1 MKTLKQ
7 AALALLFVPFMS
19 CGGGAQK
26 STDSVNEQSQTNKN
40 QTIETIM
47 SRRSIR
53 QYKPQAVDRDT
64 MQTIVE
70 CGINAPNGMN
80 KQSWAIRVVDNPEYI
95 NGITEVFKKKNQDRI
110 ANANESKENAVI
122 ETIMSR
128 RSIRQYKPQAV
139 NRDTMQ
145 IILDCGINAPN
156 GQNKQSWEVRVVDN
170 PDFING
176 ITEIYKKE
184 NPKAAEDPKFKNMF
198 RNAST
203 VVFIANDPSYDLSQ
217 IDCGLLGENM
227 ILSAWS
233 MGIGSCCLGGP
244 TRFMTSTPAAA
255 EYLKKLD
262 IPEGYQ
268 LLYCIAFGY
277 PDETPAAKPRNAAK
291 VKFID

>member
-1 MKTLKQ
+1 MLTGASLF
-7 AALALLFVPFMS
+7 LLCS
-19 CGGGAQK
+19 CGAQIQKEIQTTK
-26 STDSVNEQSQTNKN
+26 SNV
-40 QTIETIM
+40 
-47 SRRSIR
+47 
-53 QYKPQAVDRDT
+53 
-64 MQTIVE
+64 
-70 CGINAPNGMN
+70 G
-80 KQSWAIRVVDNPEYI
+80 
-95 NGITEVFKKKNQDRI
+95 
-110 ANANESKENAVI
+110 ESKASAVI

-156 GQNKQSWEVRVVDN
+156 GQNKQSWEIRVVDN
-170 PDFING
+170 PEFING

-184 NPKAAEDPKFKNMF
+184 NPQAAEDPKFKNMF

-203 VVFIANDPSYDLSQ
+203 VVFIANDLAYDLSQ

-255 EYLKKLD
+255 EYLKRLD

-277 PDETPAAKPRNAAK
+277 PDEAPAAKSRNAAK
-291 VKFID
+291 VKFIDRKSVV

>member
-1 MKTLKQ
+1 MKSIRLM
-7 AALALLFVPFMS
+7 LAGASLLLFCS
-19 CGGGAQK
+19 CGAQVQK
-26 STDSVNEQSQTNKN
+26 
-40 QTIETIM
+40 ET
-47 SRRSIR
+47 
-53 QYKPQAVDRDT
+53 QV
-64 MQTIVE
+64 
-70 CGINAPNGMN
+70 
-80 KQSWAIRVVDNPEYI
+80 
-95 NGITEVFKKKNQDRI
+95 

-156 GQNKQSWEVRVVDN
+156 GQNKQSWEVRVV
-170 PDFING
+170 
-176 ITEIYKKE
+176 E